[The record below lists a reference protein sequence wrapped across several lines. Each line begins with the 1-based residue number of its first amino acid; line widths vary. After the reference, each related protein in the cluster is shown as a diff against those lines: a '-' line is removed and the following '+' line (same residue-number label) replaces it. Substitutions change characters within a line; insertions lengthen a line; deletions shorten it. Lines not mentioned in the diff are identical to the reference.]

1 MHMLNLKNCAL
12 IWLLAVAGC
21 SSTPSVCPPQR
32 VIPPPPAQLMQ
43 PPPDLLRTLNGIIS
57 VSEPTPEPSPHR

>member
-1 MHMLNLKNCAL
+1 MHMLNLKSYAL
-12 IWLLAVAGC
+12 ILPLAAAGC
-21 SSTPSVCPPQR
+21 SFTPSVCPPPR

-57 VSEPTPEPSPHR
+57 VSEPKPEPLQHR